1 MFDYHGRVAVITGGS
16 SGLGVLCANALAAR
30 GCDVV
35 LAARRFE
42 ILDKNAQ
49 ALREQYGVKAI
60 PVRCDVTKEDQVI
73 AAREL
78 VEKEFGRC
86 DILINCAGE
95 GHNDWAI
102 DLALEKWQATIDVCV
117 TGLFLMCREFGKL
130 MREHNYGRIVNVAS
144 MLGMIALDSSF
155 GRGISEYSASK
166 GAVINFT
173 RQLANEWA
181 QYGITVNTL
190 SPGFFASEQSPVG
203 QGWFADFI
211 NTWCPMKR
219 NGSDHELD
227 AAIIFMTC
235 EENSYM
241 TGNNV
246 VIDGGWTCTLA
257 SFSPIATI
265 FKTDPAVETSTAGSV
280 FISLQAPLYSLNVQ
294 FLCAKTQKE
303 IEVAPVTPNRLRGIL
318 ANLNLNQILFDSTL
332 HLHTYVLLSMS
343 QQRWPC
349 MSQLTPCFPAGNDV

>member
-1 MFDYHGRVAVITGGS
+1 
-16 SGLGVLCANALAAR
+16 
-30 GCDVV
+30 
-35 LAARRFE
+35 
-42 ILDKNAQ
+42 
-49 ALREQYGVKAI
+49 
-60 PVRCDVTKEDQVI
+60 
-73 AAREL
+73 
-78 VEKEFGRC
+78 
-86 DILINCAGE
+86 
-95 GHNDWAI
+95 
-102 DLALEKWQATIDVCV
+102 
-117 TGLFLMCREFGKL
+117 
-130 MREHNYGRIVNVAS
+130 

-211 NTWCPMKR
+211 NSWCPMKR

-246 VIDGGWTCTLA
+246 VIDGGWTCT
-257 SFSPIATI
+257 
-265 FKTDPAVETSTAGSV
+265 
-280 FISLQAPLYSLNVQ
+280 
-294 FLCAKTQKE
+294 
-303 IEVAPVTPNRLRGIL
+303 
-318 ANLNLNQILFDSTL
+318 
-332 HLHTYVLLSMS
+332 
-343 QQRWPC
+343 
-349 MSQLTPCFPAGNDV
+349 

>member
-1 MFDYHGRVAVITGGS
+1 MFDYHGRVAVIAGGS

-130 MREHNYGRIVNVAS
+130 SDARAQLRTYCQCRLHAWHDRAGQQLRPRHLRI
-144 MLGMIALDSSF
+144 
-155 GRGISEYSASK
+155 
-166 GAVINFT
+166 
-173 RQLANEWA
+173 
-181 QYGITVNTL
+181 
-190 SPGFFASEQSPVG
+190 
-203 QGWFADFI
+203 
-211 NTWCPMKR
+211 
-219 NGSDHELD
+219 
-227 AAIIFMTC
+227 
-235 EENSYM
+235 
-241 TGNNV
+241 
-246 VIDGGWTCTLA
+246 
-257 SFSPIATI
+257 
-265 FKTDPAVETSTAGSV
+265 
-280 FISLQAPLYSLNVQ
+280 
-294 FLCAKTQKE
+294 
-303 IEVAPVTPNRLRGIL
+303 LRI
-318 ANLNLNQILFDSTL
+318 
-332 HLHTYVLLSMS
+332 
-343 QQRWPC
+343 
-349 MSQLTPCFPAGNDV
+349 

>member
-30 GCDVV
+30 GCDIV

-42 ILDKNAQ
+42 ILEENAQ

-155 GRGISEYSASK
+155 GRGISEYLRAQLSISPDNWPTSGRNTASRSTPSVPASLLPNSRLSVRAGLRISSTP
-166 GAVINFT
+166 GA
-173 RQLANEWA
+173 R
-181 QYGITVNTL
+181 
-190 SPGFFASEQSPVG
+190 
-203 QGWFADFI
+203 
-211 NTWCPMKR
+211 
-219 NGSDHELD
+219 
-227 AAIIFMTC
+227 
-235 EENSYM
+235 
-241 TGNNV
+241 
-246 VIDGGWTCTLA
+246 
-257 SFSPIATI
+257 
-265 FKTDPAVETSTAGSV
+265 
-280 FISLQAPLYSLNVQ
+280 
-294 FLCAKTQKE
+294 
-303 IEVAPVTPNRLRGIL
+303 
-318 ANLNLNQILFDSTL
+318 
-332 HLHTYVLLSMS
+332 
-343 QQRWPC
+343 
-349 MSQLTPCFPAGNDV
+349 

>member
-130 MREHNYGRIVNVAS
+130 MREHNYGARPHPDRSGARGQLRTYCQCRLHAWHDRAGQQLRPRHLRI
-144 MLGMIALDSSF
+144 
-155 GRGISEYSASK
+155 
-166 GAVINFT
+166 
-173 RQLANEWA
+173 
-181 QYGITVNTL
+181 
-190 SPGFFASEQSPVG
+190 
-203 QGWFADFI
+203 
-211 NTWCPMKR
+211 
-219 NGSDHELD
+219 
-227 AAIIFMTC
+227 
-235 EENSYM
+235 
-241 TGNNV
+241 
-246 VIDGGWTCTLA
+246 
-257 SFSPIATI
+257 
-265 FKTDPAVETSTAGSV
+265 
-280 FISLQAPLYSLNVQ
+280 
-294 FLCAKTQKE
+294 
-303 IEVAPVTPNRLRGIL
+303 LRI
-318 ANLNLNQILFDSTL
+318 
-332 HLHTYVLLSMS
+332 
-343 QQRWPC
+343 
-349 MSQLTPCFPAGNDV
+349 

>member
-173 RQLANEWA
+173 RQLANE
-181 QYGITVNTL
+181 
-190 SPGFFASEQSPVG
+190 
-203 QGWFADFI
+203 
-211 NTWCPMKR
+211 
-219 NGSDHELD
+219 
-227 AAIIFMTC
+227 
-235 EENSYM
+235 
-241 TGNNV
+241 
-246 VIDGGWTCTLA
+246 
-257 SFSPIATI
+257 
-265 FKTDPAVETSTAGSV
+265 
-280 FISLQAPLYSLNVQ
+280 
-294 FLCAKTQKE
+294 
-303 IEVAPVTPNRLRGIL
+303 
-318 ANLNLNQILFDSTL
+318 
-332 HLHTYVLLSMS
+332 
-343 QQRWPC
+343 
-349 MSQLTPCFPAGNDV
+349 

>member
-1 MFDYHGRVAVITGGS
+1 
-16 SGLGVLCANALAAR
+16 
-30 GCDVV
+30 
-35 LAARRFE
+35 
-42 ILDKNAQ
+42 
-49 ALREQYGVKAI
+49 
-60 PVRCDVTKEDQVI
+60 
-73 AAREL
+73 
-78 VEKEFGRC
+78 
-86 DILINCAGE
+86 
-95 GHNDWAI
+95 
-102 DLALEKWQATIDVCV
+102 
-117 TGLFLMCREFGKL
+117 
-130 MREHNYGRIVNVAS
+130 

-173 RQLANEWA
+173 RQRANEWA

-246 VIDGGWTCTLA
+246 VIDGGWTLHLSFLFADSNHFQNRSCCGDFHSRICFHFAA
-257 SFSPIATI
+257 SASIQSQRA
-265 FKTDPAVETSTAGSV
+265 
-280 FISLQAPLYSLNVQ
+280 ISLRKN
-294 FLCAKTQKE
+294 AK
-303 IEVAPVTPNRLRGIL
+303 R
-318 ANLNLNQILFDSTL
+318 D
-332 HLHTYVLLSMS
+332 
-343 QQRWPC
+343 
-349 MSQLTPCFPAGNDV
+349 